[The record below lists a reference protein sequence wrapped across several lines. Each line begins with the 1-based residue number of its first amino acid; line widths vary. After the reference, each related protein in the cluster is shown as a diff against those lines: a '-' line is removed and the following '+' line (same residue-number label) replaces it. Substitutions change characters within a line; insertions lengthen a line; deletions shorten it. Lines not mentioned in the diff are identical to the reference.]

1 MTTAMFQA
9 ESHQR
14 HGLRG
19 SRVEG
24 GWRVAG
30 RCAVPEE
37 AARTLNAGLRN
48 TTRGTWNLE
57 CFKILII
64 IILTEHFK
72 MGY

>member
-14 HGLRG
+14 HGLCR
-19 SRVEG
+19 SRDEG
-24 GWRVAG
+24 GGRVAG

-37 AARTLNAGLRN
+37 AARTRNAGLRN